1 MLYSYVGIDLA
12 WKSGAIVVLDQDWK
26 ITKIIVP
33 QFEIN
38 NRKYVWNKL
47 DNKLPL
53 LKHWKTA
60 IESIERS
67 SLRQTTYYVELMENN
82 KLFNYIAG
90 YVSGVIAQWDNSP
103 FTKLELISPNK
114 WNRELL
120 WGKVQRDQIKK
131 ASLNHF
137 KQQEP
142 SWYER
147 YKDHPNL
154 SDIAD
159 SYCIAYFGV
168 KNSLRKK
175 VYENQERHRKP
186 NQNHRN
192 KNNVKET
199 KQRTTRQVKRV
210 QRNH

>member
-26 ITKIIVP
+26 IKQVIVP
-33 QFEIN
+33 QFDIN
-38 NRKYVWNKL
+38 KRKYVWNKL

-60 IESIERS
+60 IESIEKS

-90 YVSGVIAQWDNSP
+90 YVSGVIAQCDNSP
-103 FTKLELISPNK
+103 FTKLELISPNQ
-114 WNRELL
+114 WNRQLTNV
-120 WGKVQRDQIKK
+120 KQRDQIKE
-131 ASLNHF
+131 ASLNFF

-142 SWYER
+142 SWYQR

-159 SYCIAYFGV
+159 AYCIVYFGIR
-168 KNSLRKK
+168 NNLRKSVYGNSNKKTVRPNNTKNRKQKNYEKNEPRTIRK
-175 VYENQERHRKP
+175 VK
-186 NQNHRN
+186 
-192 KNNVKET
+192 T
-199 KQRTTRQVKRV
+199 I
-210 QRNH
+210 